1 LSALFT
7 IYRSSAGSGKTR
19 TLAKE
24 YLKLALQYRATYFR
38 HILAVTFT
46 NKSTQEMK
54 DRIISYL
61 NDFSNGSQNELALEL
76 QQELNLDPATFQN
89 YAQEVRS
96 ELLHNYSQFSIST
109 IDAFFQKV
117 IRSFTR
123 EAGLAGDF
131 RLEVDTEPIL
141 MEVIEKLIDELG
153 KNKTLTNWV
162 VEFAN
167 ESLDSNRAWDVRHS
181 LLEFSKELFRE
192 EFKQIQRELNQ
203 KTSEHDF
210 FNTTITELKKIR
222 KSFLDEIRNKTG
234 RAVAIIQQHELT
246 LDDFKYSGGGAYSW
260 FIKLTIV
267 TGVDDLTQKEIGSRP
282 KKEYQ
287 LSKNWP
293 DKDTPHQAVIEKL
306 ADEKLIPL
314 LNEILEYHE
323 HNYSKALSAEL
334 ALNNFYHF
342 GLIADISRKLS
353 EYKDENGIML
363 LADAPNFLSGVIR
376 DSDTPFIYEKVG
388 SFYKN
393 FLIDEF
399 QDTSRMQWSNFLPL
413 LTNGLDQ
420 GYPSMVVGDVKQAVY
435 RWRGGDLK
443 LLQQEVVTHV
453 GEGRTSV
460 KPLKS
465 NFRSAENIVLF
476 NNALFK
482 TAADSVSAQTG
493 HAISIEAY
501 DDIKQEIIKSDEG
514 FVDISFLKDDKE
526 IKWEEQSLELIPKH
540 LEALQQMGAQLKDIA
555 ILVRKND
562 EGKAVV
568 AHLLRYKNSPEAKP
582 DCSYDVV
589 SSESLQ
595 LDGAGTVNLLVSALK
610 YLLNA
615 EDNIARAQ
623 LSYEYARLHQPERE
637 HVVVF
642 SITDQ
647 KKFEKLL
654 PPEFAREKSALKKL
668 PLFELT
674 ESLIRIFELGSFVAE
689 LTYLQ
694 TFQDLVLDF
703 ASRERNDLAEFL
715 LWWEENKSKKSI
727 QVSGEVNAAQILTVH
742 KSKGLQFKYVLI
754 PFCSWDLDHGKKT
767 VNLWVKSEASP
778 FNHMGYLP
786 VRYSDKLQDTL
797 FADYYAEE
805 RARCYLDNLNLL
817 YVALTRAEHGLIVM
831 ARQSVKS
838 DELNTVGDLLYYT
851 IQQTSELAAGWN
863 SQHACYKSGEWV
875 AKQTPHKTETNEAMP
890 LPGYVS
896 TPWRNKLV
904 IKQSAKGYLHSQAEL
919 VDKARYGIYI
929 HTVLS
934 RIKYQDEWQ
943 AAVDQL
949 LAEGLITEKEKPE
962 ISALL
967 NELFSDSI
975 IAGWFAR
982 HWQVRT
988 EVPVLLPGAFE
999 NRIDRLLLQD
1009 KKAIVIDFKTG
1020 SPSKNDVTQVA
1031 NYMSTLVQMNFNPV
1045 EGYLLYIK
1053 TGEVVPV
1060 MSGKSSKS
1068 KSESK
1073 NQLGLGL

>member
-61 NDFSNGSQNELALEL
+61 NEFSKGTQNELALEL
-76 QQELNLDPATFQN
+76 QQELNLDLATFQN

-192 EFKQIQRELNQ
+192 EFKHIQRELNA
-203 KTSEHDF
+203 KSAENDF
-210 FNTTITELKKIR
+210 FVNAIKELRKI
-222 KSFLDEIRNKTG
+222 KESYLSVIRGKAAEVVT
-234 RAVAIIQQHELT
+234 IIQQHGLSE
-246 LDDFKYSGGGAYSW
+246 DDFKYGTKGSAFGYYK
-260 FIKLTIV
+260 KLAAINSV
-267 TGVDDLTQKEIGSRP
+267 DEFVEKGVRAQKEFTSPVNWP
-282 KKEYQ
+282 KKESSNKI
-287 LSKNWP
+287 L
-293 DKDTPHQAVIEKL
+293 IEKL
-306 ADEKLIPL
+306 AAEKFIPWL
-314 LNEILEYHE
+314 LEIWDYWDKHFT
-323 HNYSKALSAEL
+323 KALSAEL

-353 EYKDENGIML
+353 EYKDENGVML

-443 LLQQEVVTHV
+443 LLQQEVAMHV

-460 KPLKS
+460 EPLKS
-465 NFRSAENIVLF
+465 NFRSAKNIVSF

-482 TAADSVSAQTG
+482 KAADSVSAQTG

-568 AHLLRYKNSPEAKP
+568 AHLLKYKNSPEAKH